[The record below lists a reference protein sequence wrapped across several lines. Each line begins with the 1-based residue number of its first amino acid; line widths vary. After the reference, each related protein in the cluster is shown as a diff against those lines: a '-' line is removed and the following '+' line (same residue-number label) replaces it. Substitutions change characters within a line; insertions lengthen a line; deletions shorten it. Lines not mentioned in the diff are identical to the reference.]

1 MNDPRLEDHA
11 TGVELQLNELQER
24 LVRARRL
31 GDASEAADIDRQVAD
46 LIDDLASTA
55 EAIAGSHFPRPVFHG
70 PARHAA

>member
-11 TGVELQLNELQER
+11 TGVELQLTELNER

-31 GDASEAADIDRQVAD
+31 GHHREAAELERQVAE
-46 LIDDLASTA
+46 LIDDLARTA